1 MGQRLVF
8 ECIKEGKRFATLYYH
23 WSGFTGAIYY
33 EGLRLVQALKERG
46 YDKSMDI
53 PTTQKMLLDIVQ
65 SFGGGVSYNKTDDGI
80 HPEVEAFTALGVTDI
95 KEDISRNDGLID
107 ITEKGM
113 AEAVFWAEEL
123 ETFDF
128 DNETFTNNE
137 FMMVGEDDEE
147 WDYFQPQHPENIP
160 VFNHGKHYIGTVK
173 WSEAYEA
180 AQWYNSLIQRFEG
193 FIGKDE
199 ETGKLVYVTE

>member
-8 ECIKEGKRFATLYYH
+8 ECKKDGKRFATLYYH
-23 WSGFTGAIYY
+23 WSGFTGSIYY
-33 EGLRLVQALKERG
+33 EALRLVQALEEHG

-53 PTTQKMLLDIVQ
+53 PSIQKMLLDIVQ
-65 SFGGGVSYNKTDDGI
+65 SFGGGVSCTKTDDGV
-80 HPEVEAFTALGVTDI
+80 HPEVEAFKALGVTDI
-95 KEDISRNDGLID
+95 KEDISRNEGLID

-123 ETFDF
+123 EEFNFD
-128 DNETFTNNE
+128 DETFTNNE
-137 FMMVGEDDEE
+137 FMYLDEGDEE
-147 WDYFQPQHPENIP
+147 WDLLAPEHPENIP

-173 WSEAYEA
+173 WSEAYA
-180 AQWYNSLIQRFEG
+180 ACQWYNTLIDRFEG
-193 FIGKDE
+193 FIGKDA